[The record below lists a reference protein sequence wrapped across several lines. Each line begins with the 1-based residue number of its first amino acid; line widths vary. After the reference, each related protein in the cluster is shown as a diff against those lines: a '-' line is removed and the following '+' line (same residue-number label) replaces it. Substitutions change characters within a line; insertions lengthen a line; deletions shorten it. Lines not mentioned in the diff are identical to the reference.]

1 MNNNF
6 LGIRGLYKTHVDGL
20 KPFDSK
26 SVTYTYIGYTEHNS
40 REQPIVR
47 RAIAELRRLASRP
60 YSRNELKSMAFIL
73 LCFMAGMP
81 GDEQQGVSST
91 LVAANNFFR

>member
-1 MNNNF
+1 MILIPF
-6 LGIRGLYKTHVDGL
+6 CTLLYCNGDVDSA
-20 KPFDSK
+20 PP
-26 SVTYTYIGYTEHNS
+26 
-40 REQPIVR
+40 QR

-60 YSRNELKSMAFIL
+60 YSRRNELKSMALL

-81 GDEQQGVSST
+81 GEEQQGVSTT

>member
-1 MNNNF
+1 MI
-6 LGIRGLYKTHVDGL
+6 LTQMRIALL
-20 KPFDSK
+20 
-26 SVTYTYIGYTEHNS
+26 
-40 REQPIVR
+40 QR
-47 RAIAELRRLASRP
+47 RRRLSTAATPSPHCP
-60 YSRNELKSMAFIL
+60 YSRNELKSMALL

>member
-1 MNNNF
+1 MILIPF
-6 LGIRGLYKTHVDGL
+6 CALLYCNGDVDSA
-20 KPFDSK
+20 PP
-26 SVTYTYIGYTEHNS
+26 
-40 REQPIVR
+40 QR

-60 YSRNELKSMAFIL
+60 YSRNELKSMALL

-81 GDEQQGVSST
+81 GEEQQGVSST